1 MALSPADTIIN
12 KKNTHVQRVS
22 KHEFSVAH
30 YTGRVTYDARDMPD
44 KNRDF
49 VPPEMVETMRVSNN
63 AVVKVLFTNQ
73 LSKTGNLT
81 VANEQQPGAARSRGE
96 RKLKWG
102 QALVAEKQKT
112 KKINT
117 LSHGQYSQI
126 HKMRTLASVFR
137 ATSLE
142 ILKGL
147 SIGGNSGNTHVV
159 RCIRPT
165 LENKPRGF
173 QVIDSKMAVNV
184 QRTRC
189 GDES

>member
-1 MALSPADTIIN
+1 M
-12 KKNTHVQRVS
+12 QRVS
-22 KHEFSVAH
+22 KHEFSIAH
-30 YTGRVTYDARDMPD
+30 YTGKVTYDSRDMPD

-49 VPPEMVETMRVSNN
+49 VPPEMVETLRASNN
-63 AVVKVLFTNQ
+63 TIVKLLFTNP

-81 VANEQQPGAARSRGE
+81 VANEQQKGAAKSRGDQ
-96 RKLKWG
+96 KLKWG
-102 QALVAEKQKT
+102 QALVAEKQKA

-147 SIGGNSGNTHVV
+147 SIGGNSGNTHFV
-159 RCIRPT
+159 RCIRAT
-165 LENKPRGF
+165 LDNKPRGF
-173 QVIDSKMAVNV
+173 QVIYIATNAV
-184 QRTRC
+184 
-189 GDES
+189 

>member
-1 MALSPADTIIN
+1 MAVLSPDTIIN

-30 YTGRVTYDARDMPD
+30 YTGKVTYDARDMGD

-49 VPPEMVETMRVSNN
+49 VPPEMVETLRASSN

-81 VANEQQPGAARSRGE
+81 VAYEPQQLSGKSQGVQ
-96 RKLKWG
+96 KLKWG
-102 QALVAEKQKT
+102 QALVAEKQKS
-112 KKINT
+112 KKMNT

-126 HKMRTLASVFR
+126 HRMRTLASVFR

-147 SIGGNSGNTHVV
+147 SIGGNSGNTHFV
-159 RCIRPT
+159 RCIRT
-165 LENKPRGF
+165 TVDNTPRGF
-173 QVIDSKMAVNV
+173 QVTNSQSICAIHD
-184 QRTRC
+184 
-189 GDES
+189 

>member
-1 MALSPADTIIN
+1 M
-12 KKNTHVQRVS
+12 QRVS

-30 YTGRVTYDARDMPD
+30 YTGKVTYDSRDMPE

-49 VPPEMVETMRVSNN
+49 VPPEMVETLRASHN
-63 AVVKVLFTNQ
+63 AVVKVMFTNQ

-81 VANEQQPGAARSRGE
+81 VANEQQPQQGPKSRGGQ
-96 RKLKWG
+96 KFKWG
-102 QALVAEKQKT
+102 QALVAEKQKA

-117 LSHGQYSQI
+117 LSRGQYSQI

-147 SIGGNSGNTHVV
+147 SIGGNSGNTHFV
-159 RCIRPT
+159 RCIRAT
-165 LENKPRGF
+165 LDSKPRGF
-173 QVIDSKMAVNV
+173 QVIY
-184 QRTRC
+184 
-189 GDES
+189 

>member
-1 MALSPADTIIN
+1 M
-12 KKNTHVQRVS
+12 QRVS

-30 YTGRVTYDARDMPD
+30 YTGKVTYDARDMPD

-49 VPPEMVETMRVSNN
+49 VPPEMVETLRASHNSVIKM
-63 AVVKVLFTNQ
+63 LFTNA

-81 VANEQQPGAARSRGE
+81 VAYEQQGAGKSRGGQ
-96 RKLKWG
+96 KLKWG
-102 QALVAEKQKT
+102 QALVAEKQKA

-117 LSHGQYSQI
+117 LSHGMYSQI

-147 SIGGNSGNTHVV
+147 SIGGNSGNTHFV
-159 RCIRPT
+159 RCIRAT
-165 LENKPRGF
+165 LDNKPRGF
-173 QVIDSKMAVNV
+173 QVNLTWNSV
-184 QRTRC
+184 
-189 GDES
+189 

>member
-1 MALSPADTIIN
+1 M
-12 KKNTHVQRVS
+12 S

-30 YTGRVTYDARDMPD
+30 YTGKVTYDARDMPD

-49 VPPEMVETMRVSNN
+49 VPPEMVETLRASNN
-63 AVVKVLFTNQ
+63 SVVKVLFTNA

-81 VANEQQPGAARSRGE
+81 LANEQQPGKSRDAN
-96 RKLKWG
+96 KIKWG
-102 QALVAEKQKT
+102 QALVAEKQKA

-117 LSHGQYSQI
+117 LSRGIYSQV

-147 SIGGNSGNTHVV
+147 SIGGNSGNTHFV
-159 RCIRPT
+159 RCIRAT
-165 LENKPRGF
+165 IEQKPKGF
-173 QVIDSKMAVNV
+173 QVI
-184 QRTRC
+184 
-189 GDES
+189 